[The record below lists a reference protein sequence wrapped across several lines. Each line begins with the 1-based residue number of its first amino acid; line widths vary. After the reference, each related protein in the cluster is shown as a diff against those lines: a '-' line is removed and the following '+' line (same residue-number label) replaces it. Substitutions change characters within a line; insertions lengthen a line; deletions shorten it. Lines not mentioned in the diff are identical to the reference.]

1 MMKDTST
8 YEKSLRSVKIKR
20 LVSDNSILFI
30 WAIFFIAACIFVEGF
45 ASAYNLKNYF
55 ANCAPLL
62 VVAAGLTIVTLNGGI
77 DFSTTSVIS
86 LVSTITAY
94 ILVKTSLADSV
105 WAIVVAVLVGLVI
118 GLVVGILNGLAIS
131 KLKMPS
137 FVATL
142 STKLIFSG
150 VAVWF
155 GSVFYDKVSL
165 SGLPKGFTAI
175 GGKGGPFWI
184 PLVIAAVIF
193 FLVDWMLFK
202 TLLGREIYAIGV
214 NPKAAEVSGIPV
226 RKVIAI
232 EFIICGLLAGLAGIM
247 YTAKNKAGITT
258 MGDEMFINIVGAVV
272 IGGTSPAG
280 GFGSMRKTLYG
291 VLFLVLLSTILN
303 LLGVPYT
310 LYDVVKGVF
319 ILIAAAIEVI
329 TREMNVRAAA
339 KVAKL

>member
-1 MMKDTST
+1 MSNKSN
-8 YEKSLRSVKIKR
+8 YEKNLQSIKLKR
-20 LVSDNSILFI
+20 FLSDNAILVI
-30 WAIFFIAACIFVEGF
+30 WVIFFAYSQIFVEGF
-45 ASAYNLKNYF
+45 ASAYNIKNYLG
-55 ANCAPLL
+55 NCAPLL

-86 LVSTITAY
+86 LVSTISAY
-94 ILVKTSLADSV
+94 ILMSTPLVDTVWGIIVAILVSLAIGALIGSINGF
-105 WAIVVAVLVGLVI
+105 AVA
-118 GLVVGILNGLAIS
+118 

-155 GSVFYDKVSL
+155 GSVYYDKTSL
-165 SGLPKGFTAI
+165 SISAKGFTAI

-184 PLVIAAVIF
+184 PLVLAALV
-193 FLVDWMLFK
+193 FLIVDFMLSK
-202 TLLGREIYAIGV
+202 TLFGRRVYAIGV
-214 NPKAAEVSGIPV
+214 NPNAAKVSGMPV
-226 RKVIAI
+226 RKTIFM
-232 EFIICGLLAGLAGIM
+232 EFLISGLLASFAGIM
-247 YTAKNKAGITT
+247 YTAKNRAGITT

-280 GFGSMRKTLYG
+280 GFGSMKKTLYG
-291 VLFLVLLSTILN
+291 VLFLSLLSTMLN

-319 ILIAAAIEVI
+319 VLIAAGLELV

-339 KVAKL
+339 KAAKM

>member
-1 MMKDTST
+1 MKDTST
-8 YEKSLRSVKIKR
+8 YEKNLRSVKIKR
-20 LVSDNSILFI
+20 FISDNSILFI

-55 ANCAPLL
+55 GNCAPLL
-62 VVAAGLTIVTLNGGI
+62 VAAAGLTIVTLNGGI
-77 DFSTTSVIS
+77 DFSITSVIS
-86 LVSTITAY
+86 LVSTISAY

-105 WAIVVAVLVGLVI
+105 AAIIVAVAAGLVI
-118 GLVVGILNGLAIS
+118 GLFVGLLNGLSIS

-150 VAVWF
+150 IAVWF
-155 GSVFYDKVSL
+155 GSVYYDKVSL

-202 TLLGREIYAIGV
+202 TLLGREIYAVGV

-226 RKVIAI
+226 RKIVFI
-232 EFIICGLLAGLAGIM
+232 EFIICGALAGLAGIM
-247 YTAKNKAGITT
+247 YTARNKAGITT
-258 MGDEMFINIVGAVV
+258 LGDEMFINIVGAVV

-319 ILIAAAIEVI
+319 VLIAAAIEVI
-329 TREMNVRAAA
+329 TREMNIRAAA